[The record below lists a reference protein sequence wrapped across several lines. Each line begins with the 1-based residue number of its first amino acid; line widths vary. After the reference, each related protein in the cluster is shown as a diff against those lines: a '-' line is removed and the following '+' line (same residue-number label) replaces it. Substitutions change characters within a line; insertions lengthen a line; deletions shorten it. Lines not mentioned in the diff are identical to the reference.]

1 MTVKLLTEPHL
12 RFLSLKGGCTGSSK
26 STLVKI
32 SHCWKSHVMAQL
44 SYTLDGSLASF
55 QNKRKIPSD
64 PQERIKPITN
74 SNPRHPDS
82 PFYGPNPIKPLAT
95 LTLTKIKEVCGGDEG
110 SQSIDDVAPSTED
123 LVNQMK
129 KKMML
134 TKKLGTVLFVC
145 LFDLILYVPSTI
157 FQLNGDRS
165 SWVEPVLS

>member
-1 MTVKLLTEPHL
+1 MSYLLNRLKLTKTIKKL
-12 RFLSLKGGCTGSSK
+12 
-26 STLVKI
+26 
-32 SHCWKSHVMAQL
+32 
-44 SYTLDGSLASF
+44 YTLNGSLASF

-134 TKKLGTVLFVC
+134 TKKLGTVNAEISVNILFSRIAPKDT
-145 LFDLILYVPSTI
+145 FAS
-157 FQLNGDRS
+157 
-165 SWVEPVLS
+165 

>member
-1 MTVKLLTEPHL
+1 MLSPYFGVLAALSPYILYRLKL
-12 RFLSLKGGCTGSSK
+12 SK
-26 STLVKI
+26 TIKKL
-32 SHCWKSHVMAQL
+32 
-44 SYTLDGSLASF
+44 YTLDGSLASF

-134 TKKLGTVLFVC
+134 TKKLGTVNAEIFANILFSRIAPKDT
-145 LFDLILYVPSTI
+145 FAT
-157 FQLNGDRS
+157 
-165 SWVEPVLS
+165 